1 MTYALPHPATQLRDC
16 QGWHIRL
23 TCRRC
28 DGLVALPLVQI
39 GRTLNEPMTPLWR
52 AARRFRCRVCGNPPA
67 NAELLSGVDD
77 ARRAAVGGLD
87 AGAAQNPPAGR
98 SGL

>member
-1 MTYALPHPATQLRDC
+1 MPESSRFTPTPSDC

-28 DGLVALPLVQI
+28 HRVVALPLVQI
-39 GRTLNEPMTPLWR
+39 GRTLNEPSLPLWR
-52 AARRFRCRVCGNPPA
+52 AARRFRCRHCGQPPA

-77 ARRAAVGGLD
+77 ARSMRAIWSIPLALG
-87 AGAAQNPPAGR
+87 
-98 SGL
+98 